1 MSRPWTE
8 REDTFLVYWG
18 SCLNAVFM
26 NVSGFHFVA
35 EHDLNRTPQEADE
48 RVAELRHSRPDWFA
62 ETAEAG
68 RTDQSE

>member
-48 RVAELRHSRPDWFA
+48 IGRASCRERVSSPV
-62 ETAEAG
+62 
-68 RTDQSE
+68 